1 MDVVPPRTELSM
13 AIATTCALLPFS
25 SSSSFAAPDGEILG
39 PMFFKE
45 SIDNTFPP
53 FLSSTGFGEEVKESV
68 REKSESG
75 SNNGIENESSNGRE
89 TGSGNDNVIGN
100 GSREKGSRKG
110 RRGKGRLPERE
121 GRKKNEELNKLAEI
135 KKKEIEQT

>member
-1 MDVVPPRTELSM
+1 MRDEIGRKIAFVNVLGMTESVKRGKD
-13 AIATTCALLPFS
+13 ARRRSRI
-25 SSSSFAAPDGEILG
+25 
-39 PMFFKE
+39 
-45 SIDNTFPP
+45 
-53 FLSSTGFGEEVKESV
+53 VKESV